1 LALSARRIAYVVTH
15 AAAKSHNANDLQV
28 LVKVKQTE
36 IFKVQYCYAKN
47 TQGGVSLFDG
57 KRRREF
63 AYMLV
68 ICG

>member
-1 LALSARRIAYVVTH
+1 
-15 AAAKSHNANDLQV
+15 
-28 LVKVKQTE
+28 VKVKQTE